1 MPATYD
7 ELATRALNATGR
19 NYTPAYE
26 EEYRARMQKRYGEEI
41 PAAQAMREAAQSGEM
56 SAQQGLDLGQ
66 NMAGQVVAGVGGQ
79 AAGGRAVGAAMAGRA
94 AQYAGGAGALQASQ
108 QAAQIGQRALE
119 GAQSEEL
126 DARMRQVTYGQ
137 QLQQEELR
145 RKALLEQALRA
156 RYAKEKTAQEI
167 QDEEDA
173 RAGNA
178 AMAAGKGIIDFF
190 AQKMSGGSSPVPGG
204 KV

>member
-1 MPATYD
+1 MSATYN

-41 PAAQAMREAAQSGEM
+41 PAAQAMREAAQSGAM

-66 NMAGQVVAGVGGQ
+66 NMQGQ
-79 AAGGRAVGAAMAGRA
+79 AAASVGSPLAARA
-94 AQYAGGAGALQASQ
+94 AQYAGGAGAFQASQ

-145 RKALLEQALRA
+145 RKALMDQAFRA
-156 RYAKEKTAQEI
+156 RYEQERAL
-167 QDEEDA
+167 QGQKDAEDA
-173 RAGNA
+173 RLGNA
-178 AMAAGKGIIDFF
+178 LLGVGEAVVGGAA
-190 AQKMSGGSSPVPGG
+190 KMFGG
-204 KV
+204 

>member
-41 PAAQAMREAAQSGEM
+41 PAAQAMREAAQSGQM

-66 NMAGQVVAGVGGQ
+66 NMQGQ
-79 AAGGRAVGAAMAGRA
+79 AAASVGSPLAARA

-204 KV
+204 KA

>member
-1 MPATYD
+1 MPATYE
-7 ELATRALNATGR
+7 ELAARALNTTGR
-19 NYTPAYE
+19 NYTPGYE

-41 PAAQAMREAAQSGEM
+41 PAAQAMREAAQSGQM

-66 NMAGQVVAGVGGQ
+66 NMRGQ
-79 AAGGRAVGAAMAGRA
+79 AAASVGSPLAARA

-119 GAQSEEL
+119 NAQSEEL

-167 QDEEDA
+167 QDEEGA

-178 AMAAGKGIIDFF
+178 ALAAGKGIIDFLT
-190 AQKMSGGSSPVPGG
+190 QKMSGGSSPVPGG
-204 KV
+204 EA

>member
-7 ELATRALNATGR
+7 ELAARAQASADKAYTTS
-19 NYTPAYE
+19 YTPAYE
-26 EEYRARMQKRYGEEI
+26 AEYRARMQKRYGEEI
-41 PAAQAMREAAQSGEM
+41 PAAQAMREAAQSGDM

-66 NMAGQVVAGVGGQ
+66 NMQGQ
-79 AAGGRAVGAAMAGRA
+79 AAASVGSPLAARA

-119 GAQSEEL
+119 NAQSEEL

-145 RKALLEQALRA
+145 RKAQQDAAIRA
-156 RYAKEKTAQEI
+156 RIQSEMAKQFAE
-167 QDEEDA
+167 DERGRRFGEA
-173 RAGNA
+173 VLGAGQSLIGGFAGAASNA
-178 AMAAGKGIIDFF
+178 LTKGV
-190 AQKMSGGSSPVPGG
+190 KE
-204 KV
+204 